1 MYRHSIIINIVCIP
15 AACKQDEC
23 LLTSRCTTAG
33 VSPWVLCRNERLSA
47 ASVRI
52 STRSYMSI
60 RSLSCAPWKQL
71 MLHLVI
77 WLNGHLPSR
86 DVCTETPQPSIHRWS
101 LVAQGQYQHQ
111 QFAQVCCAY
120 TCACGY
126 QLHNCTNDCIKSRC
140 GSEIPV
146 NNLYFCM
153 QRVRLLLSCSA
164 VHVELHPSNHLMGV
178 ISKTIHSLLPLH
190 SASGP

>member
-1 MYRHSIIINIVCIP
+1 MYRHSIIINIVCIS
-15 AACKQDEC
+15 AACKQDEY

-33 VSPWVLCRNERLSA
+33 VSPWVLCRNERPSA

-52 STRSYMSI
+52 CTRSRMSI

-77 WLNGHLPSR
+77 WWLNGHLPSG
-86 DVCTETPQPSIHRWS
+86 DVCIETPQPSTHRWS
-101 LVAQGQYQHQ
+101 LVAQGQYKHQ

-140 GSEIPV
+140 ESEIPV
-146 NNLYFCM
+146 NNLYFCSEC
-153 QRVRLLLSCSA
+153 LSCF
-164 VHVELHPSNHLMGV
+164 HVQLFMLNCIYQV
-178 ISKTIHSLLPLH
+178 ISWR
-190 SASGP
+190 